1 MTTALPS
8 LKSEC
13 SRCAALCCVALS
25 FEKGPK
31 FAISKEAGT
40 PCPNLGPDHKC
51 TIHDDL
57 AERGFQGCIDYDCA
71 GAGQRVIEERFNGEN
86 WRSAPE
92 LLTAMMRDFGA
103 VRPLHERMLMLNA
116 AAEYDLSAE
125 LEARRQNLLKR
136 CARGWS
142 SSVEMNK
149 EFKAFIDDLRP
160 IAEASR

>member
-1 MTTALPS
+1 MSSHLPS

-13 SRCAALCCVALS
+13 SRCAALCCVALT
-25 FEKGPK
+25 FDKGPK

-40 PCPNLGPDHKC
+40 PCPNLGPDHRC
-51 TIHDDL
+51 TIHADL

-71 GAGQRVIEERFNGEN
+71 GAGQRVIEERFNSED

-103 VRPLHERMLMLNA
+103 LRPLHERMLMLEA
-116 AAEYDLSAE
+116 AGQYALTPDLE
-125 LEARRQNLLKR
+125 ERRQKLLKR
-136 CARGWS
+136 CARSWS

-149 EFKAFIDDLRP
+149 DFKAFIEDLRP
-160 IAEASR
+160 IAEASQ

>member
-1 MTTALPS
+1 MPCQTPS

-25 FEKGPK
+25 FDKGPK

-40 PCPNLGPDHKC
+40 PCPNLGPDHRC
-51 TIHDDL
+51 TIHEDL

-71 GAGQRVIEERFNGEN
+71 GAGQRVIEERFNGED

-103 VRPLHERMLMLNA
+103 LRPLHERMLMLDA
-116 AAEYDLSAE
+116 AGKYDLPPE
-125 LEARRQNLLKR
+125 LETQRQSLIKRSARS
-136 CARGWS
+136 WS
-142 SSVEMNK
+142 SSVALNRD
-149 EFKAFIDDLRP
+149 FKAFIEALRP
-160 IAEASR
+160 IAKPDQ

>member
-1 MTTALPS
+1 MSSHLPS

-40 PCPNLGPDHKC
+40 PCPNLGPDHRC

-57 AERGFQGCIDYDCA
+57 AARGFQGCIDYDCA
-71 GAGQRVIEERFNGEN
+71 GAGQRVVEERFNSED
-86 WRSAPE
+86 WRAAPE

-103 VRPLHERMLMLNA
+103 LRPLHERMLMLEA
-116 AAEYDLSAE
+116 AAKYDLPEA
-125 LEARRQNLLKR
+125 LEATRQRLLKR
-136 CARGWS
+136 CARNWS

-149 EFKAFIDDLRP
+149 EFKAFIQELRP
-160 IAEASR
+160 IAEGGQ